1 MIGLLRKASDRNKE
15 LQRKEDMKITKQIG
29 LCLGALMATVI
40 MASAQTETNRVVQP
54 PVTIQQPKSVAVAVG
69 EPATFGVDGSKDVVA
84 QLSDTVKMDMIWIE
98 PGTFVM
104 GSPSNEL
111 GRYSDETQHTVTLT
125 KGYWLGKYEVTQA
138 QYQTVMGSNPSN
150 FKGDNLPVEDVSWY
164 DANNFCAKLTA
175 QEKAAGR
182 LPEGYEYTLPTEA
195 QWEYAC
201 RAGTTTALNSG
212 KNLTQ
217 EYDNCPNLGEV
228 GWYTSN
234 SGSKTH
240 EVGQKKPNEWGLYDM
255 HGNVWEWCKD
265 WYGSYSTGAVT
276 DPVGPSTGSRRVIR
290 GGSWYFNANYCRSA
304 YRYYDFPD
312 NDYYD
317 FGFRAVLSLVK

>member
-69 EPATFGVDGSKDVVA
+69 EPATFGVEGSKDVVA

-125 KGYWLGKYEVTQA
+125 KGI
-138 QYQTVMGSNPSN
+138 
-150 FKGDNLPVEDVSWY
+150 
-164 DANNFCAKLTA
+164 
-175 QEKAAGR
+175 
-182 LPEGYEYTLPTEA
+182 
-195 QWEYAC
+195 
-201 RAGTTTALNSG
+201 
-212 KNLTQ
+212 
-217 EYDNCPNLGEV
+217 
-228 GWYTSN
+228 GW
-234 SGSKTH
+234 
-240 EVGQKKPNEWGLYDM
+240 
-255 HGNVWEWCKD
+255 GNMK
-265 WYGSYSTGAVT
+265 
-276 DPVGPSTGSRRVIR
+276 
-290 GGSWYFNANYCRSA
+290 
-304 YRYYDFPD
+304 
-312 NDYYD
+312 
-317 FGFRAVLSLVK
+317 